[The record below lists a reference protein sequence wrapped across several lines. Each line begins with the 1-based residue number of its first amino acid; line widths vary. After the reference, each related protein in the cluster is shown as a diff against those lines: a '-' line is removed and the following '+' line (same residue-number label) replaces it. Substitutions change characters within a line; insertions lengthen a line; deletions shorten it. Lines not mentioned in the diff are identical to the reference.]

1 MKCADGVALVL
12 ADPALVNFM
21 NRNRIQVVQFLAPAP
36 YGDNQIRFFEQE
48 KVLGYGL
55 TTHSRLPAKL
65 AQSLPVVGVE
75 PVEQFPASGIRERL
89 EHHVH
94 DL

>member
-1 MKCADGVALVL
+1 MVL
-12 ADPALVNFM
+12 ADPALVNLM

-36 YGDNQIRFFEQE
+36 YDNDQIRIFEQE

-55 TTHSRLPAKL
+55 TTDVQFPAKL

-75 PVEQFPASGIRERL
+75 SVEQFPASGIRERL

>member
-1 MKCADGVALVL
+1 MKRADSVALVL
-12 ADPALVNFM
+12 ADPALVDFM

-36 YGDNQIRFFEQE
+36 YGDDQIRLLEQE

-55 TTHSRLPAKL
+55 TTHVRLPAKL

-94 DL
+94 DS